1 MPGWLPVWMFHF
13 SQWLDQTS
21 FGHVMRESLYLFP
34 IVETLHV
41 FGIVSLVSSAFLL
54 DLRLFGVGPMRDEP
68 VRKLARWVLP
78 WVVAGFTVQV
88 VTGALMFSAEATR
101 SAVNSF
107 FWYKMFLLLGV
118 GINALVFHATVYR
131 EVESWNNAPV
141 APIGARIYGTFSII
155 LWLGIITLGR
165 WFSFH
170 LT

>member
-13 SQWLDQTS
+13 AQWLDQTS

-41 FGIVSLVSSAFLL
+41 FGIVALVTSAFLL
-54 DLRLFGVGPMRDEP
+54 DLRLFGIGPMRDKP
-68 VRKLARWVLP
+68 VEALARWILP
-78 WVVAGFTVQV
+78 WVCAGFAVQV
-88 VTGALMFSAEATR
+88 VTGVLMFSAEATR

-107 FWYKMFLLLGV
+107 FWYKMVLLLGV
-118 GINALVFHATVYR
+118 AINALVFHTTVYQQ
-131 EVESWNNAPV
+131 VGKWNNARV
-141 APIGARIYGTFSII
+141 APIGARIYGTLSIF

>member
-1 MPGWLPVWMFHF
+1 MPVWLPAWIFHF
-13 SQWLDQTS
+13 AQWLDQTP

-34 IVETLHV
+34 VVETLHV

-68 VRKLARWVLP
+68 VEKLAKWVLP

-88 VTGALMFSAEATR
+88 VTGVLMFSAEATR
-101 SAVNSF
+101 SAINTF
-107 FWYKMFLLLGV
+107 FWYKMFMILGV
-118 GINALVFHATVYR
+118 GINALVFHTTVYKQ
-131 EVESWNNAPV
+131 VGNWNNAHV
-141 APIGARIYGTFSII
+141 APLGARIYGTFSIV